1 MLKALRPRFCLY
13 NYLSIKWKYKTIK
26 NLASAIIYFSK
37 GNLDV
42 CRIAKIQK
50 FSVFAFQSNTFSL
63 VRHLLFNQMSNEHF
77 LPPDTHTYVCVSG
90 GKKCYFFGKFCVHTK

>member
-63 VRHLLFNQMSNEHF
+63 VRHLLFNQMSNEQF

-90 GKKCYFFGKFCVHTK
+90 GKKCSFFGTF

>member
-1 MLKALRPRFCLY
+1 MLKALCPRFCLY

-77 LPPDTHTYVCVSG
+77 
-90 GKKCYFFGKFCVHTK
+90 